1 MTWFEQLQNPSLR
14 KKVYESLS
22 AKEFAEIFQKLKVK
36 DQVEK
41 IQELDETYQAEVF
54 SAMSTNRLADL
65 FNRLPEDV
73 IHQSI
78 DQMDAEQARTT
89 MQLMKH
95 EEGTAGALMTTEFV
109 SLNKDLAVEQ
119 AIEKLREF
127 SEDAETIYYIYI
139 ENDDHKLVG
148 VVSLRHLLAAESNQ
162 TLEKIMKEEVIQ
174 VFQEEDQEDIAKLTK
189 DYDLIAIP
197 VVDEDYHLLGI
208 IMVDEIMDVVEE
220 EATEDLGEFAA
231 SRGALGIEISAL
243 IAAKKERRGLW
254 DYC

>member
-1 MTWFEQLQNPSLR
+1 MFLLLSAISAHRSYKKLDEYLQKDDIESFRHELLRLHPYNQMTWFEQLQNPSLR

-148 VVSLRHLLAAESNQ
+148 VVSLRHLL
-162 TLEKIMKEEVIQ
+162 
-174 VFQEEDQEDIAKLTK
+174 
-189 DYDLIAIP
+189 
-197 VVDEDYHLLGI
+197 
-208 IMVDEIMDVVEE
+208 
-220 EATEDLGEFAA
+220 
-231 SRGALGIEISAL
+231 SA
-243 IAAKKERRGLW
+243 
-254 DYC
+254 